1 MAFRKLSS
9 GIGKWPSSV
18 LLYRAGTTTPIT
30 KVLMH
35 KQDATSEV
43 YPESPVRI
51 RVTSNFDDGSR
62 MRAESGKPYPYP
74 IINMAETSFELTVA
88 PYPENAGWYLT
99 FENFAV
105 VGEGESIIH
114 HGTQTLTIPVTQ
126 PDVEGRNLR
135 RIIVHPINAVTDT
148 TTFSFWTDYYLQSSN
163 PAIHKWSFDGRDLVD
178 EVGSIAFTNEHTEPL
193 AFSDSI
199 YVGDSGYAYQTKYF
213 DDAQAGGM
221 ETSVPI
227 DASNSGASLSV
238 YLRGN
243 LSDGIIGFYEADYG
257 VYDNNKFAVSFT
269 YNQPRAYVGPTGTT
283 QTTPPSSTGD
293 RVTPSIWN
301 HFAIALSEAID
312 VTTASEWTHAETTW
326 TYISA
331 SVAYTTTLSDTDIST
346 KQVRRIRFYI
356 NGILQGE
363 MIVAITNASI
373 AAGTSWLQNMG
384 GPTHRFIM
392 EFKHDAATT
401 ASPTYVDNISIYD
414 YELTKEQIEAECNTI
429 GLEFGDTPIT
439 TPTAMETYGRL
450 RDGKPAD
457 LDAIT
462 YNSHLKAF
470 VIDNQT
476 IAVAG
481 EFHDFFRTRLLTE
494 FPTSIPAIEFNYRF
508 ISQGWSR
515 DYNYMYCFWELYED
529 YIPRIVAKYDNPAY
543 WTISGLSHSIV
554 GRWQNAIGLLRI
566 ADGYD
571 GTDLVRPQGNPAE
584 LAHFVYFRLSEPMTP
599 GSTYTITDGD
609 GNTTSFT
616 YDRNEYSRAIKVNQV
631 GYLPE
636 AGKKYA
642 YFGQWLGTGGAYTPS
657 ITDMTFYIV
666 PADSDV
672 PAFTGTMTLRGAASG
687 GVTADLSYRASN
699 TTTYTINGEN
709 TYELDF
715 SAFTTEGSYQ
725 IYIPGVGYS
734 YPFKVGQSVITQQ
747 FWTHARGMFHQ
758 RSGIAKTTPYT
769 NFTYPEPAHYFTYDT
784 KFISTNGDYSNCVDT
799 EGVAYPNNQFT
810 MIGTN
815 ATGKIYRDIKG
826 GWFDAC
832 DFDRRPQHWICVEDM
847 IAAYLLFP
855 ENFTDNQLD
864 IPESGDGVPDIL
876 SEAEWCLQ
884 MWRHTQSAAG
894 GVAMWIETTSHERD
908 WPWLSTMKYY
918 MAMPNRYDSM
928 VYAYLAARFAR
939 ACNIA
944 GTTVAKNK
952 ATIYMESA
960 IRAFKFAIDPANRC
974 SFSFDETNS
983 SGVTKRYTYTESDS
997 YLNGWY
1003 FKAAAAMYVTTGD
1016 DYYLQ
1021 FLTTENY
1028 NLHYNALS
1036 GDANDF
1042 PRKICPELLLN
1053 ISNLYPDLY
1062 AREFAFC
1069 ENAGNNWIAR
1079 QEANTYRMMNW
1090 APGHTYFTFQGWG
1103 VVHPET
1109 RGRIYPY
1116 LYKITGDTKWR
1127 DYGLLALDWAC
1138 GCNAMGRSLTSGL
1151 GHVYPVRFLHHWL
1164 PRAEVKWGYFE
1175 APPGITPYC
1184 HVGPTTIG
1192 NSSIFYLS
1200 KSSYDYM
1207 DYGGVF
1213 ANIMPGA
1220 VRAATGSSA
1229 DSINN
1234 WLRLNRP
1241 MMRQYN
1247 EMEDTTVAMSEFT
1260 ISETMSGKLFMAGCF
1275 MGPNAVTD
1283 PSWKNKTPATD
1294 RFAVDGYIFLP

>member
-1 MAFRKLSS
+1 MAFRKLSN
-9 GIGKWPSSV
+9 GIGKWPTSIF
-18 LLYRAGTTTPIT
+18 LYKNGVSTPVK
-30 KVLMH
+30 KVLTH
-35 KQDATSEV
+35 CQGATSEV

-51 RVTSNFDDGSR
+51 RVTSNFDDGMR
-62 MRAESGKPYPYP
+62 MRAEAGKPYPHP
-74 IINMAETSFELTVA
+74 IINMEETSFELTVT

-105 VGEGESIIH
+105 AGEGSGVIH
-114 HGTQTLTIPVTQ
+114 YGTETLTIPVTQ
-126 PDVEGRNLR
+126 PETEGRNLR
-135 RIIVHPINAVTDT
+135 RIIVHPVNEISEPIE
-148 TTFSFWTDYYLQSSN
+148 FSFWTDYYIQASN
-163 PAIHKWSFDGRDLVD
+163 PAINKWSFDDQNVTD
-178 EVGSIAFTNEHTEPL
+178 SVGQIAFANNHTEPL
-193 AFSDSI
+193 AFSGTT

-213 DDAQAGGM
+213 DDAQAGLM
-221 ETSVPI
+221 EASVPI
-227 DASNSGASLSV
+227 DAVEHGISLSV
-238 YLRGN
+238 YLRGR
-243 LSDGIIGFYEADYG
+243 LTDGIIGFYEAGYSA
-257 VYDNNKFAVSFT
+257 YDNNKFAFKFT
-269 YNQPRAYVGPTGTT
+269 YSQPLGYIGPKGTSGT
-283 QTTPPSSTGD
+283 IPTTNTSHRLT
-293 RVTPSIWN
+293 TTIWN
-301 HFAIALSEAID
+301 HLAGTLSDPITVAED
-312 VTTASEWTHAETTW
+312 SEWSHSGTTW
-326 TYISA
+326 TYTSSA
-331 SVAYTTTLSDTDIST
+331 VSYTTTFSDST
-346 KQVRRIRFYI
+346 VASSQIRRIKFYI
-356 NGILQGE
+356 NGVQQGE
-363 MIVAITNASI
+363 RVVAISNSSI
-373 AAGTSWLQNMG
+373 TAGTSWLQNIG
-384 GPTHRFIM
+384 GSTHRFVM
-392 EFKHDAATT
+392 DFVHDVSST
-401 ASPTYVDNISIYD
+401 SNPTYIDNLSIYD
-414 YELTKEQIEAECNTI
+414 YELTKEQIEAECNII
-429 GLEFGDTPIT
+429 GLEFGDTPTT
-439 TPTAMETYGRL
+439 TPTAMETHGRL
-450 RDGKPAD
+450 REGKPAD

-462 YNSHLKAF
+462 YSSHLKAF

-481 EFHDFFRTRLLTE
+481 EFHDFFRNRLLAE
-494 FPTSIPAIEFNYRF
+494 YPTSIPAIEFNYRF
-508 ISQGWSR
+508 IAQNWTR

-529 YIPRIVAKYDNPAY
+529 YVPRIVAKYDDPSY
-543 WTISGLSHSIV
+543 WTIGGMSHSII

-672 PAFTGTMTLRGAASG
+672 PSFTGTMTLRGAAEG
-687 GVTADLSYRASN
+687 GVTSDLSHRSSNN
-699 TTTYTINGEN
+699 TTYIINGEN

-715 SAFTTEGSYQ
+715 SPFSTAGTYQ

-734 YPFKVGQSVITQQ
+734 YPFEIGSSAIMKQ

-758 RSGIAKTTPYT
+758 RSGIAKTAPYT
-769 NFTYPEPAHYFTYDT
+769 NFEYPEPAHYFTYDT

-815 ATGKIYRDIKG
+815 ATGKVYRDVKG

-855 ENFTDNQLD
+855 ENFTDSQLD

-884 MWRHTQSAAG
+884 LWRHTQSAAG
-894 GVAMWIETTSHERD
+894 GIAMWIESTAHERD

-944 GTTVAKNK
+944 GTAAAKNK
-952 ATIYMESA
+952 ATIYLDSA
-960 IRAFKFAIDPANRC
+960 IKAFKFAIDPANRC
-974 SFSFDETNS
+974 TFSFDETNS
-983 SGVTKRYTYTESDS
+983 SGVTKRYSYTESDS
-997 YLNGWY
+997 YLNEWY
-1003 FKAAAAMYVTTGD
+1003 FKTAAAIYVTTGD
-1016 DYYLQ
+1016 DYYRQ

-1028 NLHYNALS
+1028 NLHYDILA

-1053 ISNLYPDLY
+1053 IGNLYPDLY

-1069 ENAGNNWIAR
+1069 ENAGNNWTAR
-1079 QEANTYRMMNW
+1079 QETNTYRMMNW
-1090 APGHTYFTFQGWG
+1090 NPGHVYFTYQAWG

-1116 LYKITGDTKWR
+1116 LYKITGDSKWR

-1164 PRAEVKWGYFE
+1164 PRAEVKWGFFE

-1184 HVGPTTIG
+1184 HVGPTTTG

-1200 KSSYDYM
+1200 KASYDYM
-1207 DYGGVF
+1207 KYSGVF
-1213 ANIMPGA
+1213 LNIMPS
-1220 VRAATGSSA
+1220 VIKEATGNSST
-1229 DSINN
+1229 SINA
-1234 WLRLNRP
+1234 WLTVNRP

-1247 EMEDTTVAMSEFT
+1247 EMEDTTVAMSEMT

-1275 MGPNAVTD
+1275 MGAGLIQNPL
-1283 PSWKNKTPATD
+1283 WKAKTPATD
-1294 RFAVDGYIFLP
+1294 RFAVDGYLFLP